1 MPLLYIWYFLF
12 NNQPKLYP
20 EKFRQFY
27 DSRMHT
33 TTSGNHSIR
42 YIGPIIWS
50 KLSMRIK
57 SSETLSSFKNQQVRE
72 VDIENDDDD
81 DDDDDDTF
89 NKVSKL

>member
-1 MPLLYIWYFLF
+1 
-12 NNQPKLYP
+12 
-20 EKFRQFY
+20 
-27 DSRMHT
+27 
-33 TTSGNHSIR
+33 
-42 YIGPIIWS
+42 
-50 KLSMRIK
+50 MRIK